1 MLLAGKNK
9 TEELMT
15 GKVDPEYHQVENDEK
30 WRINVV
36 QELIDVRLGE
46 LSIPGIELKEVEE
59 ILEHICTS

>member
-46 LSIPGIELKEVEE
+46 LSIHGVELKEVEE

>member
-46 LSIPGIELKEVEE
+46 LSIHGVELKEVDEL
-59 ILEHICTS
+59 LEHICTS